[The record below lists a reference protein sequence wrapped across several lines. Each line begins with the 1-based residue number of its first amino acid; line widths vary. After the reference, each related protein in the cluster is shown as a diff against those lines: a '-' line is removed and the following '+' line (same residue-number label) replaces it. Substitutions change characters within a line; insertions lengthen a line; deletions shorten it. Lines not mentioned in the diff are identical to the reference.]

1 MNPKINEAIA
11 KLTEEA
17 TKAGDPLSI
26 FIEEYLTDKISN
38 PNEDIANKILAED
51 KTIAALIKKIKAKAK
66 EQAVNGVGAISDD
79 DVRKMTDEYFG
90 IDNTEPKKMIDVMDL
105 L

>member
-1 MNPKINEAIA
+1 MKKINEAIA

-26 FIEEYLTDKISN
+26 FIEEHLTDKIT
-38 PNEDIANKILAED
+38 NEDTANKILDED
-51 KTIAALIKKIKAKAK
+51 KTIASLIKEIKAKAK
-66 EQAVNGVGAISDD
+66 EQAVNGVGAVSDE
-79 DVRKMTDEYFG
+79 DVRKMADEYFE
-90 IDNTEPKKMIDVMDL
+90 IDNAEPKKMIDVMDL

>member
-26 FIEEYLTDKISN
+26 FIEEHLTDKIT
-38 PNEDIANKILAED
+38 NEDIANKILDED
-51 KTIAALIKKIKAKAK
+51 KTIAALIKQIKAKAK
-66 EQAVNGVGAISDD
+66 EQAVNGVGAVSDD

-90 IDNTEPKKMIDVMDL
+90 IDNAEPKKMIDVMDL

>member
-26 FIEEYLTDKISN
+26 FIEEHLTDKIT
-38 PNEDIANKILAED
+38 NEDIANKIL
-51 KTIAALIKKIKAKAK
+51 K
-66 EQAVNGVGAISDD
+66 ESI
-79 DVRKMTDEYFG
+79 
-90 IDNTEPKKMIDVMDL
+90 
-105 L
+105 

>member
-1 MNPKINEAIA
+1 MKKINEAIA

-26 FIEEYLTDKISN
+26 FIEEHLTDKIT
-38 PNEDIANKILAED
+38 NEGIANKILAED
-51 KTIAALIKKIKAKAK
+51 KTIAALIKQIKAKAK
-66 EQAVNGVGAISDD
+66 EQAVNGVGAVSDE
-79 DVRKMTDEYFG
+79 DVRKMADEYFE
-90 IDNTEPKKMIDVMDL
+90 IDNAEPKKMIDVMDL

>member
-26 FIEEYLTDKISN
+26 FIEEHLTDKIT
-38 PNEDIANKILAED
+38 NEDIANKILDED
-51 KTIAALIKKIKAKAK
+51 KTIAALIKQIKAKAK
-66 EQAVNGVGAISDD
+66 EQAVNGVGVISDD